1 MRIRLIGVV
10 VAALAAFGWSTSVPA
25 QQTTAKDVGQKM
37 AETGD
42 AIKDYTVEKKDD
54 AVAHAKK
61 LGRDIDAKIK
71 QFEADASKSSGETK
85 AAAQEMVKELKA
97 KRAKMTQKTND
108 LSKAT
113 KATWD
118 DTKKGF
124 ADAFKDVAMTYDKA
138 VASIKK

>member
-1 MRIRLIGVV
+1 MRIRLIGVI
-10 VAALAAFGWSTSVPA
+10 VAALAVLGWSTSAPA

-42 AIKDYTVEKKDD
+42 AIKGYTVEKKDD

-61 LGRDIDAKIK
+61 LGRDIDGKIK
-71 QFEADASKSSGETK
+71 QLEADASKSAAETK
-85 AAAQEMVKELKA
+85 AASQEMMKELKA
-97 KRAKMTQKTND
+97 KRAKMGVKMND

-113 KATWD
+113 KATWE
-118 DTKKGF
+118 DTKQGF
-124 ADAFKDVAMTYDKA
+124 VDAYKDVAMAYDKA

>member
-1 MRIRLIGVV
+1 MRIRLFGVI
-10 VAALAAFGWSTSVPA
+10 VAALAVLGWSASAPA

-61 LGRDIDAKIK
+61 LGRDVDAKIK
-71 QFEADASKSSGETK
+71 QLEADASKSSAETK
-85 AAAQEMVKELKA
+85 AAAQEMMKELKA

-124 ADAFKDVAMTYDKA
+124 ADAFKDVAMAYDKA

>member
-1 MRIRLIGVV
+1 MRIRLIGVMT
-10 VAALAAFGWSTSVPA
+10 AALALVCWSAPASA
-25 QQTTAKDVGQKM
+25 QQTPAKDVGQKM

-42 AIKDYTVEKKDD
+42 AIKDYTVEKKND

-71 QFEADASKSSGETK
+71 QLEADASKSAGETK
-85 AAAQEMVKELKA
+85 AASQEMMKELKA
-97 KRAKMTQKTND
+97 KRAKMGAKIDD

-113 KATWD
+113 KASWE
-118 DTKKGF
+118 DTKQGF
-124 ADAFKDVAMTYDKA
+124 ADAYRDVAMAYDKA

>member
-1 MRIRLIGVV
+1 MRIRLIGVI
-10 VAALAAFGWSTSVPA
+10 VAALAVFGWSAPVPA

-42 AIKDYTVEKKDD
+42 AIKDYTVEKKDE

-124 ADAFKDVAMTYDKA
+124 ADAFKDVAMAYDKA

>member
-1 MRIRLIGVV
+1 MRIRLIGGI
-10 VAALAAFGWSTSVPA
+10 VAALVVLGWSAPVPA
-25 QQTTAKDVGQKM
+25 QQTTAKDVGQQM
-37 AETGD
+37 AATGD
-42 AIKDYTVEKKDD
+42 AMKDYTVEKKND

-71 QFEADASKSSGETK
+71 KFEADAAKSGAETK

-97 KRAKMTQKTND
+97 KQAKMAQKTND

-113 KATWD
+113 KASWD

-124 ADAFKDVAMTYDKA
+124 TDAYKDLAMTFDKA

>member
-1 MRIRLIGVV
+1 MRIRLIGAI
-10 VAALAAFGWSTSVPA
+10 VAALAVFGWSASAPA

-61 LGRDIDAKIK
+61 LGRDVDAKIK
-71 QFEADASKSSGETK
+71 QLEADASKSSAETK
-85 AAAQEMVKELKA
+85 AAAQEMMKELKA
-97 KRAKMTQKTND
+97 TRAKMTQKTND
-108 LSKAT
+108 LS

-124 ADAFKDVAMTYDKA
+124 ADAFKDVAMAYDKA